1 VSSITFSLSGNDIIT
16 ETDRDN
22 IRAFKLKMFGNV
34 TRRTFDQMRRA
45 FQHKLEIKSEYA
57 MVRRIALL
65 AGIETIQYDC
75 CVNSHILFTG
85 QYEHLESCP
94 FCHEPRY
101 TRDRKARRSWN
112 YIPLIPR
119 LKSFYE
125 NLAMIE
131 KLSYRRRYEHDPA
144 KIRDVF
150 DSTHYRKLLG
160 QNVVVDGIKRPYTY
174 FCDGRDIAFGLSV
187 DGFLLYKRRR
197 NGPSATPI
205 ILQNYNLPPQIRTHL
220 ENLICLGIIH
230 KPKDLGSFLVP
241 FDEECAQLARGVKTF
256 DASVEALFALHGY
269 VILEHGDIVAIE
281 EMLGL
286 RGHNGYSPCR
296 SCNIKGI
303 RNITDQGKI
312 YYVPLTTPDLQH
324 QTRPSVDPW
333 SLDLR
338 THESYLEAHAAI
350 ASAPSK
356 ASKESLSKRHGIRHF
371 PLLNRVSSIDFAVS
385 FPWEWLHIFCE
396 NVIPNLV
403 DLWCG
408 NFKGLDVGTED
419 YEIPPNVWKEIGM
432 ETANSVKHIPS
443 SYVNV
448 LPNIAKDRSHYTAE
462 TWAFWLIYV
471 APIVLK
477 GRFKREK
484 YYKHLCLL
492 AKIMKT
498 TLKFELSHVEIDEL
512 EEDIIKWVQCY
523 EK

>member
-1 VSSITFSLSGNDIIT
+1 MSLITFSLSGNDIIT
-16 ETDRDN
+16 ETDRDD

-34 TRRTFDQMRRA
+34 TRRTFNQIRHA
-45 FQHKLEIKSEYA
+45 FRHKLQIRSENA

-65 AGIETIQYDC
+65 AGIETIKYDC
-75 CVNSHILFTG
+75 CINSHILFTG
-85 QYEHLESCP
+85 EYEKLDSCP
-94 FCHEPRY
+94 FCHEARY

-119 LKSFYE
+119 LKNFYQ
-125 NLAMIE
+125 NLDMIE
-131 KLSYRRRYEHDPA
+131 KMSYRDRYKHDPA
-144 KIRDVF
+144 RIRDVF
-150 DSTHYRKLLG
+150 DSAHYRTLLG
-160 QNVVVDGIKRPYTY
+160 QNVVVDGIERPYTY

-220 ENLICLGIIH
+220 EYLICLGIIH

-241 FDEECAQLARGVKTF
+241 FDEECAQLARGVKAF
-256 DASVEALFALHGY
+256 DASVKALFALRAY

-281 EMLGL
+281 EMLGI
-286 RGHNGYSPCR
+286 RGHNGYCPCR
-296 SCNIKGI
+296 SCLIKGV
-303 RNITDQGKI
+303 RNITNKGTI
-312 YYVPLTTPDLQH
+312 YYVPLTTPDLEH
-324 QTRPSVDPW
+324 QTRPSVDPR

-338 THESYLEAHAAI
+338 THDGYLAAHAEI
-350 ASAPSK
+350 ASAPSN
-356 ASKESLSKRHGIRHF
+356 AAQEMLSKNYGIRHL

-396 NVIPNLV
+396 NIIPNLV

-419 YEIPPNVWKEIGM
+419 YEIHPNVWKEIGS
-432 ETANSVKHIPS
+432 ETANAVKHIPS

-462 TWAFWLIYV
+462 TWAFWFIYV

-477 GRFKREK
+477 GRFKRAK

-498 TLKFELSHVEIDEL
+498 TLKFELSLVEIDEL
-512 EEDIIKWVQCY
+512 EEDIIKWVERY